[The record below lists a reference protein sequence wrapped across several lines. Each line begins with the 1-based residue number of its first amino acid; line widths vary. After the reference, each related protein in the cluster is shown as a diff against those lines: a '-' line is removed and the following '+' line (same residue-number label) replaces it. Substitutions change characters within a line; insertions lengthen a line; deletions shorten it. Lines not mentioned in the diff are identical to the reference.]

1 MSVLSTL
8 VAQERSVDP
17 KSLQSSPILQ
27 GIEDLNAW
35 RSAVV
40 EQLHGLSNLTSE
52 LGLLPGSVILHL
64 ETLAF
69 EIERDSLRLALVGE
83 FSRGKTE
90 LINALFFAD
99 QGTRLLPS
107 GTGQTTMCPVEIR
120 GAPQGRP
127 GLQLLP
133 IASRAMDVSIEKLK
147 RAGSAW
153 VRLAYDSTQQA
164 HERSAML
171 KSLTETTCVTIEE
184 ARRLG
189 LCPPLNRTPKDRE
202 RSICPSCGLGKV
214 LIPRW
219 RHAQLFLPHPILD
232 AGLTILDTP
241 GLNAIGAEPELTFG
255 MLADADAVL
264 FVLGIDTGVTQSDLT
279 IWDQYLRR
287 NKEQPQLVLLN
298 KIDTLWDEL
307 RDPFEIEDE
316 ISMQVEKTAQRL
328 GIDAERVLPVSG
340 QKALLAR
347 IRGDAHLL
355 EKSGLP
361 QLEASIARLLIPARR
376 AVLQERCTALVERV
390 QRDQQQLLQEQDRAI
405 AVQMESI
412 QALKERTSEKVPRL
426 VAQHKAML
434 ASFDQDRQR
443 FEARKADF
451 RAAVDRALLAPLS
464 PDRFD
469 ARIGAA
475 RSEMLAAWT
484 TAGIVERFRSFFAEA
499 IAHFDTALRGSAE
512 VNAQIA
518 GEYAALQE
526 RYRLPSLSTI
536 PYAIMPRR
544 AELLAMAENYERFG
558 MMLEIAVNTQSAV
571 VRKAFLT
578 VAGKVRDFIVETRRD
593 AEGWVDEMMAVMNRQ
608 LELYRQKAEEELDAL
623 ENIAV
628 AMGNIDTRLQQLRAN
643 RAALAERSAALE
655 QIANRLHR
663 ALQGK
668 SLD

>member
-1 MSVLSTL
+1 M
-8 VAQERSVDP
+8 DP

-52 LGLLPGSVILHL
+52 LGLLPGSVILRL

-171 KSLTETTCVTIEE
+171 KSLTETTCVAIEE

-390 QRDQQQLLQEQDRAI
+390 QRDQQQLLEEQDRAI

-655 QIANRLHR
+655 QIANQLHR

-668 SLD
+668 SLG

>member
-1 MSVLSTL
+1 
-8 VAQERSVDP
+8 VDP

-153 VRLAYDSTQQA
+153 VRLAYDSAQQA

-171 KSLTETTCVTIEE
+171 KSLTETTCVAIEE

>member
-1 MSVLSTL
+1 M
-8 VAQERSVDP
+8 DP

-52 LGLLPGSVILHL
+52 LGLLPGSVILRL

-153 VRLAYDSTQQA
+153 VRLAYDSAQQA

-171 KSLTETTCVTIEE
+171 KSLTETTCVAIEE

>member
-1 MSVLSTL
+1 M
-8 VAQERSVDP
+8 DP

-52 LGLLPGSVILHL
+52 LGLLPGSVILRL

-171 KSLTETTCVTIEE
+171 KSLTETTCVAIEE

-328 GIDAERVLPVSG
+328 GIAAERVLPVSG

-390 QRDQQQLLQEQDRAI
+390 QRDQQQLLEEQDRAI

-655 QIANRLHR
+655 QIANQLHR

-668 SLD
+668 SLG

>member
-1 MSVLSTL
+1 M
-8 VAQERSVDP
+8 DP

-153 VRLAYDSTQQA
+153 VRLAYDSAQQA

>member
-1 MSVLSTL
+1 M
-8 VAQERSVDP
+8 DP

-663 ALQGK
+663 SLQGK

>member
-1 MSVLSTL
+1 
-8 VAQERSVDP
+8 VDP

>member
-1 MSVLSTL
+1 M
-8 VAQERSVDP
+8 DP

>member
-1 MSVLSTL
+1 M
-8 VAQERSVDP
+8 DP

-52 LGLLPGSVILHL
+52 LGLLPGSVILRL

-153 VRLAYDSTQQA
+153 VRLAYDSAQQA

-171 KSLTETTCVTIEE
+171 KSLTETTCVAIEE
-184 ARRLG
+184 ARLLG

-376 AVLQERCTALVERV
+376 AVLQERCTDLVERV